1 MDQRVAKMSELINAI
16 RLVKMFAWEKPFLE
30 KILGLRKVE
39 IKELKKSSI
48 WTLTTSTLY
57 PAIPIIAFYFVL
69 LTMTL
74 AGVELD
80 TTKAFTL
87 LFIFNGLYFTMAV
100 LPYSIKFTSEAQ
112 VSIQKFQKFLG
123 MLCGVD

>member
-39 IKELKKSSI
+39 IKELKTSSI

-112 VSIQKFQKFLG
+112 VSIRKFQKFLG

>member
-112 VSIQKFQKFLG
+112 VSIRKFQKFLG
-123 MLCGVD
+123 MLCAVD